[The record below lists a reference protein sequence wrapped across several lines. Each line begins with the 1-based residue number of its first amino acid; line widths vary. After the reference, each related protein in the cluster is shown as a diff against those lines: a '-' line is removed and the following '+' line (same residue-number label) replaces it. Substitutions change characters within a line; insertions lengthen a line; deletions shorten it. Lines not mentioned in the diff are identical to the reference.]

1 MCIRDRSYLCR
12 WMLLRST
19 WPVTGGLSFRLND
32 SRSGCGRW
40 VSRRR
45 AGAADAARGG
55 PGVFGPAP
63 RRESVVSFSSGSGS
77 DGSRLDLDNG
87 GVYFNIDIHNVDD
100 IDRLASALGAELDR
114 ARGQREQGVIL
125 PAADALTR
133 VELGAPLADQ
143 DLAGADDLAAGL
155 DDRVHRGR
163 AFRPV
168 VVPGSPG
175 VGLLLSFSVRLLL
188 GAPAVPGRRH
198 SPVPPSGPPSGV
210 RRSVSAGI
218 RTGPR
223 RTPLSRRSPSVRHEP
238 NQGNAKRAAQQR
250 AERPR
255 YAPPGGGSKLPF
267 R

>member
-1 MCIRDRSYLCR
+1 MCRSYLCR
-12 WMLLRST
+12 WMLLRSA

-77 DGSRLDLDNG
+77 DGSRLDIDLDDLT
-87 GVYFNIDIHNVDD
+87 VVDRCIDFPNVDD

-143 DLAGADDLAAGL
+143 DLAGADDLAAEPL
-155 DDRVHRGR
+155 DAQALRVR
-163 AFRPV
+163 
-168 VVPGSPG
+168 VPTVAGAG
-175 VGLLLSFSVRLLL
+175 CALLVC
-188 GAPAVPGRRH
+188 H
-198 SPVPPSGPPSGV
+198 
-210 RRSVSAGI
+210 GI
-218 RTGPR
+218 
-223 RTPLSRRSPSVRHEP
+223 S
-238 NQGNAKRAAQQR
+238 
-250 AERPR
+250 
-255 YAPPGGGSKLPF
+255 
-267 R
+267 